1 MSDMKFIMESFRAYQ
16 LNEVLPFGSK
26 KKEKEWERIA
36 AGGID
41 PEIKTVE
48 DLSKAIR
55 LMRATNAGGE
65 VGKLAVATIAD
76 ALPGVGNVK
85 AVYDNIKDASKIVKN
100 MYGLGDDVKTNTNLD
115 KLNVDDNISKIVDD
129 PIEMVFINYL
139 IKDLIPSLDPKT
151 PMEKFDIN
159 KELQNFLIKN
169 FEGTTVKK

>member
-1 MSDMKFIMESFRAYQ
+1 
-16 LNEVLPFGSK
+16 
-26 KKEKEWERIA
+26 
-36 AGGID
+36 
-41 PEIKTVE
+41 
-48 DLSKAIR
+48 
-55 LMRATNAGGE
+55 
-65 VGKLAVATIAD
+65 
-76 ALPGVGNVK
+76 
-85 AVYDNIKDASKIVKN
+85 